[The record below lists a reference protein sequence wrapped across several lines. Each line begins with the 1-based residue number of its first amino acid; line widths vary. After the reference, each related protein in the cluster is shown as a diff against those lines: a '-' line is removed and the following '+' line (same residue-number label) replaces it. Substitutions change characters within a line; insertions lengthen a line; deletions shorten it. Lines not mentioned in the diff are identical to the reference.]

1 MTTPQTT
8 DQRTFPDIH
17 IFYMEVNTIGR
28 SMIRD
33 EMEAF
38 KLAQFVGRLKREYFL
53 SFERFQD
60 DVIRVTLTDM
70 QVHTVR
76 YRSQFG
82 FELDKDANLTT
93 QLEHAS
99 KIITKA
105 LAISPEPKDK
115 PRTIM
120 PFDRGLT
127 QVEVLLIANTHRP
140 PPGAPLDLQQPE
152 TSTHIREGG
161 RPFLNTL
168 SWSNEGPPGFP
179 NTVPYISINSRSIIL
194 TDQISAQKELLEIM
208 TLTHTII
215 GRRFLGERPGHHPL
229 AASWPPPSQDQEPN
243 P

>member
-1 MTTPQTT
+1 MTTLQTT
-8 DQRTFPDIH
+8 DQRTFPDTH
-17 IFYMEVNTIGR
+17 DFHAFYIEVNTVGR

-38 KLAQFVGRLKREYFL
+38 KLAQFVGKLKREYFL

-70 QVHTVR
+70 QIHTVR

-82 FELDKDANLTT
+82 FELDKDGDLTT

-115 PRTIM
+115 HRTII

-127 QVEVLLIANTHRP
+127 QVEVLLTANTHRP

-152 TSTHIREGG
+152 TTTHVTEDG

-168 SWSNEGPPGFP
+168 SWFDEGLPAFP
-179 NTVPYISINSRSIIL
+179 NSAPYVSVESRSIIP
-194 TDQISAQKELLEIM
+194 TDQMLNRKELHELM
-208 TLTHTII
+208 DLTYNLT
-215 GRRFLGERPGHHPL
+215 GRRFSREPLGHHPL
-229 AASWPPPSQDQEPN
+229 AVS
-243 P
+243 

>member
-1 MTTPQTT
+1 MTTLQTT
-8 DQRTFPDIH
+8 DQRTFPDTH
-17 IFYMEVNTIGR
+17 DFYAFYIEVNTVGR

-38 KLAQFVGRLKREYFL
+38 KLAQFVGKLKKEYSL

-70 QVHTVR
+70 QIHTVR

-82 FELDKDANLTT
+82 FELDKDGDLTT

-115 PRTIM
+115 HRTII

-127 QVEVLLIANTHRP
+127 QVEVLLTANTHRP

-152 TSTHIREGG
+152 TSTHVTEGG
-161 RPFLNTL
+161 RLFLNTL
-168 SWSNEGPPGFP
+168 SWFNEGPPVFP
-179 NTVPYISINSRSIIL
+179 NSAPYISIESRSIIP
-194 TDQISAQKELLEIM
+194 TDQMLNQKELQQIM
-208 TLTHTII
+208 DLTYNLT
-215 GRRFLGERPGHHPL
+215 GRRFLE
-229 AASWPPPSQDQEPN
+229 
-243 P
+243 